1 MGAGVQPVPG
11 PTLPESSSA
20 ARKAWLRNGSPLTSR
35 SQAKAFR
42 PETPDAIFAMTSVSR
57 SAIAFPNEGVGM
69 NRALRA
75 LFRGADRPAVD
86 GHALAEARN
95 PGLAERCPVNGEEI
109 PLCKPECH
117 ASPEWR
123 SVVPDDDSAP
133 RPGELGHQK
142 SRHPRIE
149 AHDTEGTAII
159 TERG

>member
-57 SAIAFPNEGVGM
+57 SAIAFPDEGVGM
-69 NRALRA
+69 NRGLRA

-86 GHALAEARN
+86 GHVLAKA
-95 PGLAERCPVNGEEI
+95 C
-109 PLCKPECH
+109 
-117 ASPEWR
+117 
-123 SVVPDDDSAP
+123 DP
-133 RPGELGHQK
+133 RL
-142 SRHPRIE
+142 
-149 AHDTEGTAII
+149 
-159 TERG
+159 TERGAVDGNELGVG